1 MIIRIDDIKILVTLY
16 YSSSDLFNS
25 FFENKIIV
33 KFNRICLIKPIHPF
47 LYVIVIIQIKF
58 NILLFF
64 IIIRYYYRINFK
76 WVLLNY
82 LFSYTKLLFLFVDF
96 VGYNFRG
103 VLIFFNFINWTF
115 LKVQK
120 VMFLSRFFFY
130 NFNDDNVVIYRI
142 NQNNCFACT

>member
-16 YSSSDLFNS
+16 YSGSDLFNS

-76 WVLLNY
+76 WVLLNH
-82 LFSYTKLLFLFVDF
+82 LFGYTKLLFLFVDF
-96 VGYNFRG
+96 IGYNFRG

-120 VMFLSRFFFY
+120 VMFLSRIFFY
-130 NFNDDNVVIYRI
+130 NFNDDNVVINRI